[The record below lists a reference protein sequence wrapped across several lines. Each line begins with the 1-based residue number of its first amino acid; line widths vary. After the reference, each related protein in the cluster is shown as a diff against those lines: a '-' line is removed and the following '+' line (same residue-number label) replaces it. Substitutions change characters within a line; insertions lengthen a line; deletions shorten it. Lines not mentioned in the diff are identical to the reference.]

1 MTDFSTMERDP
12 DVCRAIVM
20 SMRIYIGAC
29 ASAQK
34 PPDRAHMVKI
44 AYGLDPS
51 TQAFVEV
58 IKMDGEGDDGH

>member
-1 MTDFSTMERDP
+1 
-12 DVCRAIVM
+12 
-20 SMRIYIGAC
+20 
-29 ASAQK
+29 
-34 PPDRAHMVKI
+34 MVKI